1 MPIFRLEGDDISK
14 AKLIIAQET
23 DLELERHL
31 EDWLESSPRALT
43 QEPLLWI
50 GRQTSASVED
60 GTIFP
65 DLLGVD
71 SEGNLIIVELKRDE
85 APREVVAQ
93 LLEYAAWA
101 NELSDTEIYRIAETY
116 FETRSGF
123 QDKTFDDAFRVVF
136 DMLETDELPSLN
148 RVLRLFIVAE
158 EIPTRIAQVCRF
170 LRASYSMNI
179 VCIDVS
185 TFQTESNER
194 IVSMEAKVGNEE
206 LNTSR
211 NHRQIVTQTSRW
223 SEDKP
228 VKQVLWEAVQE
239 LTKTD
244 SNVEFTQ
251 KEVLDVI
258 LKKYTHFN
266 EHTLRRQ
273 MGEGRVNDPA
283 PNHHS
288 VVNPDGKYWWVRK
301 GVYRLY
307 DPEKDKMKSGG
318 EADLVE
324 QGIENP
330 T

>member
-1 MPIFRLEGDDISK
+1 MPIFRLEGDDVSE
-14 AKLIIAQET
+14 ARLVIAQET
-23 DLELERHL
+23 DLELESHL
-31 EDWLESSPRALT
+31 EDWLENSPRALT

-123 QDKTFDDAFRVVF
+123 QDKTFDDTFRIVF
-136 DMLETDELPSLN
+136 DILETDELPPLN

-194 IVSMEAKVGNEE
+194 IVSMEAKVGSEE

-211 NHRQIVTQTSRW
+211 NQRQTVSHISQW
-223 SEDKP
+223 SEDKST
-228 VKQVLWEAVQE
+228 QEVLWDVVQK
-239 LTKTD
+239 LTEGD
-244 SNVEFTQ
+244 VNIVFTQ
-251 KEVLDVI
+251 RDI
-258 LKKYTHFN
+258 LERYPNFN
-266 EHTLRRQ
+266 VNTLRRVIID
-273 MGEGRVNDPA
+273 GCANGPPPND
-283 PNHHS
+283 NIII
-288 VVNPDGKYWWVRK
+288 NPDGKYWWVAR
-301 GVYRLY
+301 GEYSLY
-307 DPEKDKMKSGG
+307 DPERDK
-318 EADLVE
+318 L
-324 QGIENP
+324 
-330 T
+330 